1 MSLQEAPL
9 QVEAPTVVADANI
22 KDLLSTMQRNADKF
36 AGAVGGPLMVG
47 TLTPQRNAMTL
58 AAKDIHSSYV
68 GIYRQVFSQ
77 GFAKAWRGGSITC
90 VAAVPQF
97 TAIGPVFL
105 YCDHKFN
112 SPAIGMLGAAVFES
126 MFTFSAQRRNA
137 QIQYNATVPVAQQ
150 VPHQSFYRVA
160 GAGFTPHVLRNLFA
174 QMGIRLF
181 APYSYQVVSV
191 LPGTRSMNEQS
202 KLLASDL
209 TSSVVASTL
218 SMPFNHVFSWA
229 ACTPELDKM
238 SYLQRA
244 TAMSSWLVNNYRQQ
258 GIRLLGR
265 DLAVRISY
273 TAALYTGYRSV
284 ERFMVDLSK
293 GAN

>member
-1 MSLQEAPL
+1 MSLQEAVP
-9 QVEAPTVVADANI
+9 VHAPTVAADASI
-22 KDLLSTMQRNADKF
+22 KDLLAVVQRNADMLS
-36 AGAVGGPLMVG
+36 GAVGGPLVVG

-58 AAKDIHSSYV
+58 AAKDVQSSFF
-68 GIYRQVFSQ
+68 GIYRQVFAR
-77 GFAKAWRGGSITC
+77 GFTGAWRGGSITC
-90 VAAVPQF
+90 VAAMPQF
-97 TAIGPVFL
+97 TAIGPVYL
-105 YCDHKFN
+105 WCDNKFN
-112 SPAIGMLGAAVFES
+112 SPAVAMLGAAAFES
-126 MFTFSAQRRNA
+126 VFTFSAQRRNA
-137 QIQYNATVPVAQQ
+137 QIQYNATVPASQQ
-150 VPHQSFYRVA
+150 VPHHSVYRVA
-160 GAGFTPHVLRNLFA
+160 GAGFVPHVLRNSFA

-191 LPGTRSMNEQS
+191 LPGVRSMNERS
-202 KLLASDL
+202 KLLVSDL